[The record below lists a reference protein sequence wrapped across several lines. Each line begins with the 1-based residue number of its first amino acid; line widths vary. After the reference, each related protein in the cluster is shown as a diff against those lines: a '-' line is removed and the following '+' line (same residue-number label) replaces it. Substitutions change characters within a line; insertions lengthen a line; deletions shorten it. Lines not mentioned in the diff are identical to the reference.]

1 MKYVYKVIIVLYLIV
16 GVVPIFDALDKV
28 VTQWFYLNILNTIAL
43 IFLYLRSN
51 SLNKYIFSKSSILFF
66 SLVIWSAITIFFSIN
81 SVESIVVLSQFFAI
95 AIGFL
100 IVLVCISE
108 IDNGFKLISNIISL
122 YLIVELI
129 SIYLPFARDI
139 EIARNQIFSR
149 SSLFLG
155 FAANVNITA
164 FSIIYKIPFFIFS
177 IMQLKKIKP
186 LLIVFTLT
194 VFLLIIFA
202 SGTLN
207 STRGAILTYTFLA
220 PILLTISLL
229 IYVKSKKT
237 KLLVISTT
245 YILALLIS
253 FPINSFF
260 SKSFS
265 KSESNIVSRISS
277 LTALVDEEKRDG
289 SLTQRLN
296 FYSQATNFILK
307 NPIFGTGLGNWK
319 IKSIDTNK
327 ENIIGYMVPYH
338 VHNDYL
344 EIATEIG
351 LVGLSIY
358 LAILFFGFKE
368 EILKFLRMIFT
379 KEKLGDNYLISIT
392 VNLFLFVFLIDSNIN
407 FPFHRPIVFINV
419 IVLLAYLNSKQTKLL
434 NEQ

>member
-16 GVVPIFDALDKV
+16 GAVPIFDALDKV

-51 SLNKYIFSKSSILFF
+51 SLNKYIFNKSSILFF

-100 IVLVCISE
+100 VVLVCISK

-122 YLIVELI
+122 YLIAELI
-129 SIYLPFARDI
+129 SIYLPFASDI
-139 EIARNQIFSR
+139 ETARNQIFSR

-164 FSIIYKIPFFIFS
+164 FSIIYKIPFFIYS
-177 IMQLKKIKP
+177 ILQLKKINP
-186 LLIVFTLT
+186 LLIIFTLT
-194 VFLLIIFA
+194 VFSLIIFA

-237 KLLVISTT
+237 KLLVISTI

-338 VHNDYL
+338 AHNDYL

-358 LAILFFGFKE
+358 LAILFFGFKDE
-368 EILKFLRMIFT
+368 TLKFLRMIFT
-379 KEKLGDNYLISIT
+379 KGKLGDNYLISIT
-392 VNLFLFVFLIDSNIN
+392 INLFLFVFLIDSNIN

-419 IVLLAYLNSKQTKLL
+419 IVLLAYLNSKQTNLL
-434 NEQ
+434 NE

>member
-16 GVVPIFDALDKV
+16 GAVPIFDALDKV
-28 VTQWFYLNILNTIAL
+28 VTQWFYLNILNTVAL

-51 SLNKYIFSKSSILFF
+51 SLNKYIFNKSSILFF

-100 IVLVCISE
+100 VVLVCISK

-129 SIYLPFARDI
+129 SIYLPFASDI
-139 EIARNQIFSR
+139 ETARNQIFSR

-164 FSIIYKIPFFIFS
+164 FSIIYKIPFFIYS
-177 IMQLKKIKP
+177 ILQLKKINP
-186 LLIVFTLT
+186 LLIIFTLT
-194 VFLLIIFA
+194 VFSLIIFA

-237 KLLVISTT
+237 KLLVISTI

-338 VHNDYL
+338 AHNDYL

-368 EILKFLRMIFT
+368 EIPKFLRMIFT
-379 KEKLGDNYLISIT
+379 KEKLDKNYLISIT
-392 VNLFLFVFLIDSNIN
+392 VTLFLFVFLIDSNIN

-419 IVLLAYLNSKQTKLL
+419 IVLLAYLNSKQTNLL
-434 NEQ
+434 NE

>member
-1 MKYVYKVIIVLYLIV
+1 M
-16 GVVPIFDALDKV
+16 VPIFDALDKV

-51 SLNKYIFSKSSILFF
+51 SLNKYIFNKSSILFF
-66 SLVIWSAITIFFSIN
+66 SLVIWSTITIFFSIN

-100 IVLVCISE
+100 VVLVCISE

-164 FSIIYKIPFFIFS
+164 FSIIYKIPFFIYS
-177 IMQLKKIKP
+177 ILQLKKIKP
-186 LLIVFTLT
+186 LLIIFSLIVFS
-194 VFLLIIFA
+194 LIIFA

-207 STRGAILTYTFLA
+207 STRGAILTYTLLA

-229 IYVKSKKT
+229 IYIKSKQT

-260 SKSFS
+260 SKSFRE
-265 KSESNIVSRISS
+265 SESNIVNRISS

-434 NEQ
+434 NE

>member
-51 SLNKYIFSKSSILFF
+51 SLNKYIFNKSSILFF
-66 SLVIWSAITIFFSIN
+66 TLVIWSAITIFFSIN

-100 IVLVCISE
+100 VVLVCISE

-164 FSIIYKIPFFIFS
+164 FSIIYKIPFFIYS

-186 LLIVFTLT
+186 LLIVFSLI
-194 VFLLIIFA
+194 VFSLIIFA

-207 STRGAILTYTFLA
+207 STRGAILTYTLLA

-229 IYVKSKKT
+229 IYIKSKQT

-260 SKSFS
+260 SKSFRE
-265 KSESNIVSRISS
+265 SESNIVNRISS

-419 IVLLAYLNSKQTKLL
+419 IVLLAYLNSKQTNLL
-434 NEQ
+434 NE

>member
-51 SLNKYIFSKSSILFF
+51 SLNKYIFNKSSILFF
-66 SLVIWSAITIFFSIN
+66 TLVIWSTITIFFSIN

-100 IVLVCISE
+100 VVLVCISE

-194 VFLLIIFA
+194 VFSLIIFA

-220 PILLTISLL
+220 PILLIISLL

-368 EILKFLRMIFT
+368 ETLKFLSMIFT

-434 NEQ
+434 NE

>member
-51 SLNKYIFSKSSILFF
+51 SLNKYIFNKSSILFF
-66 SLVIWSAITIFFSIN
+66 TLVIWSTITIFFSIN

-100 IVLVCISE
+100 VVLVCISE

-139 EIARNQIFSR
+139 EIARSQIFSR

-164 FSIIYKIPFFIFS
+164 FSIIYKIPFFIYS

-186 LLIVFTLT
+186 LLIVFSLI
-194 VFLLIIFA
+194 VFSLIIFA

-207 STRGAILTYTFLA
+207 STRGAILTYTLLA

-229 IYVKSKKT
+229 IYIKSKQT

-260 SKSFS
+260 SKSFRE
-265 KSESNIVSRISS
+265 SESNIVNRISS

-368 EILKFLRMIFT
+368 ETLKFLSMIFT

-434 NEQ
+434 NE

>member
-1 MKYVYKVIIVLYLIV
+1 MKYAYKVIIALYIIV
-16 GVVPIFDALDKV
+16 GAVPIFDALDKV
-28 VTQWFYLNILNTIAL
+28 VTQWLYLNILNTISL
-43 IFLYLRSN
+43 IFFYLRN
-51 SLNKYIFSKSSILFF
+51 DSLNKYIFNKPSILFF
-66 SLVIWSAITIFFSIN
+66 SLVVWSAITIIFSIN
-81 SVESIVVLSQFFAI
+81 PVESIVVLSQFFAI

-100 IVLVCISE
+100 VVLICVSE
-108 IDNGFKLISNIISL
+108 TDNGFKLISNIISL

-164 FSIIYKIPFFIFS
+164 FSIIYKIPFFIYS
-177 IMQLKKIKP
+177 IMQLKKIKY
-186 LLIVFTLT
+186 LLIVFSLI
-194 VFLLIIFA
+194 VFSLIIFA

-207 STRGAILTYTFLA
+207 STRGAILTYTLLA

-229 IYVKSKKT
+229 IYVKSKQT

-368 EILKFLRMIFT
+368 ETLKFLSMIFT

-392 VNLFLFVFLIDSNIN
+392 VTLFLFVFLIDSNIN

-419 IVLLAYLNSKQTKLL
+419 IVLLAYLNSKQTNLL
-434 NEQ
+434 NE

>member
-1 MKYVYKVIIVLYLIV
+1 MKYIYKVIIVLYLIV
-16 GVVPIFDALDKV
+16 GAVPIFDALDKV

-51 SLNKYIFSKSSILFF
+51 SLNKYIFNKSSILFF

-100 IVLVCISE
+100 VVLVCISE
-108 IDNGFKLISNIISL
+108 IDKGFKLISNIISL

-129 SIYLPFARDI
+129 SIYLPFARDT

-164 FSIIYKIPFFIFS
+164 FSIIYKIPFFIYS
-177 IMQLKKIKP
+177 IMQLKKIKS
-186 LLIVFTLT
+186 LLIVFSLI
-194 VFLLIIFA
+194 VFSLIIFA

-207 STRGAILTYTFLA
+207 STRGAILTYTLLA

-229 IYVKSKKT
+229 IYIKSKQT

-260 SKSFS
+260 SKSFR
-265 KSESNIVSRISS
+265 KSESNIVNRISS

-319 IKSIDTNK
+319 IKSIDANK

-368 EILKFLRMIFT
+368 ETLKFLRMIFT

-392 VNLFLFVFLIDSNIN
+392 VTLFLFVFLVDSNIN

-434 NEQ
+434 NE

>member
-1 MKYVYKVIIVLYLIV
+1 MKYAYKVIIVLYLVV
-16 GVVPIFDALDKV
+16 GAVPIFDALDKV
-28 VTQWFYLNILNTIAL
+28 VTQWLYLNILNTISL
-43 IFLYLRSN
+43 TFFYLRN
-51 SLNKYIFSKSSILFF
+51 DSLNKYIFNKPSILFF
-66 SLVIWSAITIFFSIN
+66 SLVVWSAITIIFSIN
-81 SVESIVVLSQFFAI
+81 PVESIVVLSQFFAI

-100 IVLVCISE
+100 VVLICISE
-108 IDNGFKLISNIISL
+108 TDNGFKLISNIISL

-164 FSIIYKIPFFIFS
+164 FSIIYKIPFFIYS
-177 IMQLKKIKP
+177 IMQLKKIKY
-186 LLIVFTLT
+186 LLIVFSLI
-194 VFLLIIFA
+194 VFSLIIFA

-207 STRGAILTYTFLA
+207 STRGAILTYTLLA

-229 IYVKSKKT
+229 IYVKSKQT

-368 EILKFLRMIFT
+368 ETLKFLSMIFT

-392 VNLFLFVFLIDSNIN
+392 VTLFLFVFLIDSNIN

-419 IVLLAYLNSKQTKLL
+419 IVLLAYLNSKQTNLL
-434 NEQ
+434 NE